1 MAELTSRWGWLV
13 ITLSG
18 VGAMLVIAA
27 LFVGWWVFIRAKT
40 EDQYEPL
47 EGEEDD

>member
-1 MAELTSRWGWLV
+1 MLILRWGWLV

-18 VGAMLVIAA
+18 IGAMLLFAG
-27 LFVGWWVFIRAKT
+27 LFVGWWYFIRAKK